1 MKAFAFALCCG
12 VLMSTISVVDDGIAQ
27 SAGRPTV
34 QVIAISGGAYVLPR
48 QAGSKD
54 APDVFFFAAPASAG
68 GKGSS
73 EKEITG
79 AVRQAEVSGSQRRR

>member
-12 VLMSTISVVDDGIAQ
+12 VVISGIAVVKEGTAQ
-27 SAGRPTV
+27 SAGPAV

-54 APDVFFFAAPASAG
+54 APDVSFAAPPSAG
-68 GKGSS
+68 GKGFP
-73 EKEITG
+73 EKEMTG
-79 AVRQAEVSGSQRRR
+79 AVKQAEILGSQRGR

>member
-1 MKAFAFALCCG
+1 MKAFAFALCRG
-12 VLMSTISVVDDGIAQ
+12 VLISTISVVDDGVAQ

-54 APDVFFFAAPASAG
+54 APDVFFAAPPPAG
-68 GKGSS
+68 AKGSP
-73 EKEITG
+73 EKEMTV
-79 AVRQAEVSGSQRRR
+79 AVKQAEVSGSQRRR

>member
-34 QVIAISGGAYVLPR
+34 QVIAISGSAYVLPR

-54 APDVFFFAAPASAG
+54 APDVFFAAPPSAG

-79 AVRQAEVSGSQRRR
+79 AVKQAEVSGSQRRR

>member
-34 QVIAISGGAYVLPR
+34 QVIAISGSAYVRPR

-54 APDVFFFAAPASAG
+54 APDVFFAAPATAG

-79 AVRQAEVSGSQRRR
+79 AVKQAQVSGSQRRR

>member
-12 VLMSTISVVDDGIAQ
+12 VLISTISVVDDGMAQ
-27 SAGRPTV
+27 SAVRPTV
-34 QVIAISGGAYVLPR
+34 QVIAISGSAYVLPR

-54 APDVFFFAAPASAG
+54 APDVSFAGPPPAA
-68 GKGSS
+68 GKGSP

-79 AVRQAEVSGSQRRR
+79 AVKQAEVSGSQRRR